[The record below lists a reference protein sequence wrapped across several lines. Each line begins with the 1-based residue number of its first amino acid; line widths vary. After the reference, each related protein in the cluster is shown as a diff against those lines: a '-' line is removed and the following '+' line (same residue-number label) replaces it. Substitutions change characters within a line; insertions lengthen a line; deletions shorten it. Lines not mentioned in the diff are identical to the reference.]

1 MKKYYF
7 IEWVYKKL
15 TMIFLNIEKPEQH
28 EHDDQM
34 KSKSKTF
41 IRCY

>member
-1 MKKYYF
+1 MGLQ
-7 IEWVYKKL
+7 EVDHD
-15 TMIFLNIEKPEQH
+15 FLNIGKLEQH